1 MLKNEYLTV
10 KDISNKYMMSTR
22 NVRRII
28 STLENNCSESTLY
41 KDKNNHWR
49 VHHLLISKFKPKRI
63 RAKKYYA
70 LNIDPTYKYSVL
82 EIDEIILW
90 VFGQLEDDR
99 AEINYVVE
107 QKHTN
112 GHNHIHSY
120 VTCSNKRKLINC
132 FRLGF
137 GQLSYLESVI
147 FDLNGWKQYITK
159 ENNNIKTLKKI
170 S

>member
-1 MLKNEYLTV
+1 MHKNEYLTV
-10 KDISNKYMMSTR
+10 KDISNKYLMSTR

-41 KDKNNHWR
+41 KDKNGHWQI
-49 VHHLLISKFKPKRI
+49 HHLLIGKFKPQRTRKD
-63 RAKKYYA
+63 KYYA
-70 LNIDPTYKYSVL
+70 VTIDPTHKYSVKD
-82 EIDEIILW
+82 IDIIMLF
-90 VFGQLEDDR
+90 VLKQLAE
-99 AEINYVVE
+99 AKVEINYVVE
-107 QKHTN
+107 QKKTN

-120 VTCSNKRKLINC
+120 VRCPNKRKLINY

-137 GQLSYLESVI
+137 GQLSYHESVI

-159 ENNNIKTLKKI
+159 DNNNIKTLKNN